1 MYCRSHEKEISPCGF
16 LRKTLTN
23 SPARQEVRMGFDNI
37 ILEKKERVAKITL
50 NRPQVLNAL
59 NVPTLK
65 ELEAAVGDIKD
76 DPTVRVV
83 VITGTGRAF
92 CTGADMAGGEAADW
106 SLENFLR
113 LWNRAFSA
121 IEGLSMPVIAAIN
134 GMTLGGGLEL
144 VLVCD
149 LAISADDAKLSDQ
162 HANFGLVPG
171 GGASQRLP
179 RRIGI
184 TKAKELLYT
193 GDRIS
198 PAEAQR
204 IGLINKAVP
213 ADKLEEATDELVT
226 KLLGKSPLALK
237 AVKRLV
243 NRGMDCSLEA
253 GLEMEI
259 LAANA
264 HGNTED
270 IAEGLAAFIEKRP
283 PEFPGR

>member
-1 MYCRSHEKEISPCGF
+1 MEF
-16 LRKTLTN
+16 
-23 SPARQEVRMGFDNI
+23 ANI
-37 ILEKKERVAKITL
+37 IFEKKDRVARITL
-50 NRPQVLNAL
+50 NRPQVMNAL
-59 NVPTLK
+59 DTITLK
-65 ELEAAVGDIKD
+65 ELEAAVGDIKG
-76 DPTVRVV
+76 DPTIRVV

-92 CTGADMAGGEAADW
+92 CTGADMMGGDAANW
-106 SLENFLR
+106 SLEDFLR
-113 LWNRAFSA
+113 LWNQVFNA
-121 IEGLSMPVIAAIN
+121 IESLSMPVIAAIN

-144 VLVCD
+144 VMVCD
-149 LAISADDAKLSDQ
+149 LAIAADDVKLSDQ

-179 RRIGI
+179 RRVGI

-198 PAEAQR
+198 PAEAER

-213 ADKLEEATDELVT
+213 ADKLEEATNELVT

-259 LAANA
+259 IAANA

-270 IAEGLAAFIEKRP
+270 IAEGLKAFLEKRP